1 MADGNK
7 NIRIRLIGDT
17 KQFTASMVTAS
28 KTAQSTAQQLE
39 QGGAKSAFLSKGIMV
54 AGAAATA
61 LGVAAVSMAANFDQ
75 GMSEVQ
81 AATHAST
88 GDMEALRQAALD
100 AGADTVFSAT
110 EAADGIVE
118 LGKAGMSTGAI
129 LSGGLSG
136 ALDLAASDGMAVGA
150 AAELMASSLAQF
162 NLQGKDASKVADA
175 LAAGAGNA
183 QGGAS
188 DLGMALSQTGLVAN
202 SMGLSMEETT
212 GTLSAFAKAGLI
224 GSDAGTS
231 LKTMLQRLSN
241 PTKKSRDEMEK
252 LGISAYDAQG
262 NFVGLS
268 KFAGELK
275 SSMSGLTQEQ
285 RNAAMGI
292 IFGSDAVRAANVLY
306 DEGAEGIA
314 KWSDVVSDSGYAS
327 EQAAK
332 RTDNLKGDL
341 EGLSGSFETLMIN
354 MGEGGQG
361 PIRWLVQNLG
371 TLVDVFASLPA
382 PVSQTMV
389 LLTGFAGAAVGVHKA
404 TGNLHDS
411 NSKLAQGFA
420 NLIDPIGVVQSGI
433 ASYGAAADGTAKKQ
447 AMLNTAVS
455 LGKTFAL
462 GAAAAVAMWIGSMVV
477 GQVKEFN
484 EGVKEYSDALAEAKD
499 AGEKMS
505 KTQEILDQ
513 KFLHGDNVEST
524 KVALDALGM
533 SWDDLSAAMLQGG
546 EASDHVLDKI
556 NKLMTVQDNAFG
568 VSEKTKT
575 ITAEQTD
582 ALNTLGDL
590 VSENANQISKANKED
605 QARLELLNK
614 ENAAN
619 GEAASSNAEVA
630 SAMSDV
636 EDATNDSKEALK
648 DYIDQLFQ
656 LPGMAISSDQAMT
669 QLNQTI
675 LDLTQQ
681 VTENGVVLDANGK
694 ALAGLESKGYD
705 AQSSLQ
711 GLASQAQNA
720 AQKIIEEGQATGDM
734 KGATDQ
740 ANVTLGQARDAFI
753 NAATAAG
760 MSRDAAEDLANQYGL
775 IPGSV
780 KTDVI
785 ANDQATAVIDAVKN
799 LSIADKWF
807 TIHGTYR
814 DESGGTYT
822 STGYRPKGA
831 TGTIPYATGGPVW
844 GPGTS
849 TSDSI
854 SARLSA
860 GEFVTRT
867 VAAKKIGY
875 HRLEYMN
882 RTGKIPAFANGGLV
896 QAYQANPSPTK
907 FDSGQGKV
915 TYLQTVN
922 MKLYGTGSSSV
933 DAQRAASRIRASSNA
948 LISMNGM

>member
-17 KQFTASMVTAS
+17 KQFTASMATAS

-39 QGGAKSAFLSKGIMV
+39 QGGAKSALLSKGIMV

-118 LGKAGMSTGAI
+118 LGKAGMNTGAI

-306 DEGAEGIA
+306 DEGAKGISN
-314 KWSDVVSDSGYAS
+314 WSDIVSDSGYAS

-389 LLTGFAGAAVGVHKA
+389 LLTGLAGAAVGVHKA

-411 NSKLAQGFA
+411 QSGLVQGFA
-420 NLIDPIGVVQSGI
+420 NLIDPIGVVQAGI
-433 ASYGAAADGTAKKQ
+433 ANYGAAADVAAKKQ
-447 AMLNTAVS
+447 VIMNTAAS
-455 LGKTFAL
+455 LGKTAL
-462 GAAAAVAMWIGSMVV
+462 AGLAGAAAMWVASQFLQSI
-477 GQVKEFN
+477 QDYTQRVKDYSEALKSADTAT
-484 EGVKEYSDALAEAKD
+484 GKVSAAQDLLKEKFFDSAEV
-499 AGEKMS
+499 ENT
-505 KTQEILDQ
+505 KT
-513 KFLHGDNVEST
+513 
-524 KVALDALGM
+524 ALDALNM
-533 SWDDLSAAMLQGG
+533 SWDEFSTVMTSGG
-546 EASDHVLDKI
+546 DA
-556 NKLMTVQDNAFG
+556 TVQLSDRISNMLTEADNATALG
-568 VSEKTKT
+568 KESTRVSGEQYKALSKMSEMVRENARQIGDASEQDKARLALMGETTEATEQATTANAGINTALQRIGETSEKS
-575 ITAEQTD
+575 A
-582 ALNTLGDL
+582 
-590 VSENANQISKANKED
+590 D
-605 QARLELLNK
+605 Q
-614 ENAAN
+614 
-619 GEAASSNAEVA
+619 
-630 SAMSDV
+630 
-636 EDATNDSKEALK
+636 LK

-681 VTENGVVLDANGK
+681 VTENGVVLDANGN

-720 AQKIIEEGQATGDM
+720 AQKILEEGQATGDM

-740 ANVTLGQARDAFI
+740 ANATLGQARDAFI

-799 LSIADKWF
+799 LSIADKFF
-807 TIHGTYR
+807 TIHGSYV
-814 DESGGTYT
+814 DDSGGTYT
-822 STGYRPKGA
+822 RSGYRPRGA
-831 TGTIPYATGGPVW
+831 TGTIPFATGGYIS
-844 GPGTS
+844 GPGTA

-854 SARLSA
+854 PARLSN
-860 GEFVTRT
+860 GEYVIRASAVDHYGVSLFDKLNYNRY
-867 VAAKKIGY
+867 AA
-875 HRLEYMN
+875 
-882 RTGKIPAFANGGLV
+882 GGLV
-896 QAYQANPSPTK
+896 QAYQATPSPTK

-922 MKLYGTGSSSV
+922 LKMYGTGSSSV